1 MEPDPMRKFLLTV
14 VAAGVLLAAS
24 PLQTEPAMAVAF
36 PPRPPVPTEPTIL
49 GVDQT
54 TALVVLGIGAGV
66 LTGGVALG
74 YVAAGST
81 LAVAARTAYLAV
93 DYVSNAAFVTA
104 VTQSGFALLG
114 ESYTW

>member
-1 MEPDPMRKFLLTV
+1 MRKLLLTV

-24 PLQTEPAMAVAF
+24 PLQTEPAMAIAF
-36 PPRPPVPTEPTIL
+36 PPRLAVPTEPTIL

-54 TALVVLGIGAGV
+54 TALVALGLGAGI

-81 LAVAARTAYLAV
+81 LAMAARTAYLAV
-93 DYVSNAAFVTA
+93 DYASNAAFIAA
-104 VTQSGFALLG
+104 VTQSGFAWLG
-114 ESYTW
+114 DSYSW